1 MLTVNQFGFD
11 QRISFKFS
19 ILHTKSF
26 SALYKEADKYSF
38 EDIHKTQVP
47 SSSCNILSRFTQNAS
62 KVANSDFIDS
72 FDSQVRTLNFL
83 TQSFS
88 R

>member
-19 ILHTKSF
+19 ILHTESF
-26 SALYKEADKYSF
+26 SVLYKEADKYSF
-38 EDIHKTQVP
+38 EDIHKTEIP
-47 SSSCNILSRFTQNAS
+47 SSSCNIHSRFTQNAS

-72 FDSQVRTLNFL
+72 FDSQVRTLNLL